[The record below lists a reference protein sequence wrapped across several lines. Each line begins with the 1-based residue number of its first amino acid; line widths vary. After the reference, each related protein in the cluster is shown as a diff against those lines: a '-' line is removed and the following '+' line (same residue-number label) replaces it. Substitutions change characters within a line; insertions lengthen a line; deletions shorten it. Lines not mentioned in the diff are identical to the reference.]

1 MPYTA
6 NQIEKHT
13 ILTRLSVS
21 IYKMPE
27 HQLLELLEV
36 FEQNVKAA
44 GGELGEPLDLQMHS
58 DNQGVRRQMII
69 ARLFILIQQLDKD
82 GLLEALRL
90 INHPELRW
98 VREYPRLDCYLLV
111 DFAAEGRAY
120 RGIIRDISA
129 GGVFI
134 ETTESIK
141 EGQNIALCY
150 TLSKSDSVLP
160 FKIKGR
166 VTRVFPNGIGVQYEN
181 ITHYQQEIINSLIHR
196 TSS

>member
-1 MPYTA
+1 MAYTA

-21 IYKMPE
+21 IYKMSE
-27 HQLLELLEV
+27 NQLLELFGV
-36 FEQNVKAA
+36 FEQKVKTA
-44 GGELGEPLDLQMHS
+44 GGELGEPLNLQLHG

-98 VREYPRLDCYLLV
+98 VREYPRLNCYLLV

-120 RGIIRDISA
+120 QGIIRDISA

-134 ETTESIK
+134 ETTESIR

-150 TLSKSDSVLP
+150 TLSEADAALP

-181 ITHYQQEIINSLIHR
+181 ITHYQKEIINSLIHK
-196 TSS
+196 SI